1 MNRHDQFKAVG
12 MLLGLLIFMGGSI
25 SCSTRDRLPARVP
38 AYQPSN
44 VSVNRIAMEPVVQ
57 RVAVLPVQFVGGP
70 AQKVETAGML
80 TELYQR
86 ELVKRAAFDSYF
98 VTQEQ
103 LLQLTGSSEWK
114 LGEPLSLDFIE
125 AIQDTYYCQAVL
137 FCSVNHF
144 HPYPPQTVAWRMKL
158 VHTES
163 QETIWEVD
171 EFFDAGDVT
180 VAQAAR
186 EYFALNHTGGA
197 RHLDERSLF
206 SSPRRF
212 GQYAIAAVLGTL
224 PY

>member
-1 MNRHDQFKAVG
+1 MNRHDRFKAVG
-12 MLLGLLIFMGGSI
+12 MLLGLGILMGGSI
-25 SCSTRDRLPARVP
+25 SCSTPDRLPTRVP
-38 AYQPSN
+38 AYQPLN

-57 RVAVLPVQFVGGP
+57 RVAVLPIQFLGGP
-70 AQKVETAGML
+70 ARKVETAEML
-80 TELYQR
+80 TKLYQQ

-103 LLQLTGSSEWK
+103 LLQLTGSSEWN
-114 LGEPLSLDFIE
+114 LGEPFSSGFIE
-125 AIQDTYYCQAVL
+125 AIQGTYYCQAVL

-163 QETIWEVD
+163 LETIWEVD

-180 VAQAAR
+180 VAQAAKD
-186 EYFALNHTGGA
+186 YFALNHTGGA
-197 RHLDERSLF
+197 RHIDQRSLF